1 MEKLYFFYFQLR
13 SKVKKTIMESLL
25 SPGQKG
31 QNIGPLVR
39 LGWQCIST
47 YRVTDHLGGCN
58 GARIRFG
65 NASKN

>member
-1 MEKLYFFYFQLR
+1 
-13 SKVKKTIMESLL
+13 MESLS